1 MKRLCEALF
10 CLAELFVLGK
20 IDLPLFWILRRGCL
34 SCFEFWAGIKQKPKS
49 LSYWTLRSKVK
60 YPRMVSF
67 LYNLYGY
74 FAFYKGSIW
83 QNSPSFSSGFF
94 ARLTHSKWQEFAVF
108 ASGFYR
114 TLQGVAVAKNTTAVI
129 LSDSEKSTCKD
140 GTALSFWAECVS
152 TKRKIQ
158 RIWNTLWIYGYFA
171 NAQYD
176 KSNQYDKF
184 TLLLEFLVVKH
195 YFLWLHHAIF
205 AKTAR

>member
-1 MKRLCEALF
+1 MINALNF
-10 CLAELFVLGK
+10 HKKALVGAFKTKVLLFV
-20 IDLPLFWILRRGCL
+20 ILIY
-34 SCFEFWAGIKQKPKS
+34 FT

-140 GTALSFWAECVS
+140 GTALSFWAECIS
-152 TKRKIQ
+152 TKRKIHALNMQ
-158 RIWNTLWIYGYFA
+158 ILTLNLWILRLRSVWQVKSVWQIHTFAWIFSSKTLFFMATPRYFCKNGSLMTKIYKIA
-171 NAQYD
+171 
-176 KSNQYDKF
+176 
-184 TLLLEFLVVKH
+184 
-195 YFLWLHHAIF
+195 
-205 AKTAR
+205 